1 MSVDMIDLFLRLL
14 AAVVFGALIGIEREI
29 RQKSAGIRT
38 HIVVALA
45 SALMMI
51 VSKYGFADVLS
62 VEGISV
68 DASRIAAGVVSAIG
82 FLGAGVIFVRND
94 SSSMGLTTAAGL
106 WATVGVGIAAGAG
119 MYAIAD
125 LATLI
130 MLLVQF
136 VLHMRFIRAIWPVS
150 GAVRVDTTATGLS
163 PEDIKGR
170 LASEGISFSSYSLR
184 KGGNGHVM
192 FSAYIAFSSRKDH
205 GKAIQYLENSDYI
218 SDFEIH
224 SFI

>member
-1 MSVDMIDLFLRLL
+1 MNVDMIDMFLRLL

-45 SALMMI
+45 SALMMM

-82 FLGAGVIFVRND
+82 FLGAGVIFVRSD

-106 WATVGVGIAAGAG
+106 WATVGVGIAAGSG
-119 MYAIAD
+119 MYGIAAF
-125 LATLI
+125 ATLI

-150 GAVRVDTTATGLS
+150 GSVRIDITATGLS
-163 PEDIKGR
+163 PEEIKSR
-170 LASEGISFSSYSLR
+170 FKEEGISFSSYSLR
-184 KGGNGHVM
+184 KNGNGHMM
-192 FSAYIAFSSRKDH
+192 FSAYIAFSSKKNQEKTIR
-205 GKAIQYLENSDYI
+205 YLENSDYI